1 MGASERL
8 ALTAAQYGIWI
19 GQQLD
24 PDSPAYWTA
33 EAVELSGELNVAA
46 FEAALRQAIDE
57 CDALHQRYSTDGQH
71 AWQSTAARGHWPL
84 ARHHLDD
91 AAAQSW
97 MLADLQRRPDL
108 EHGPLFASALLH
120 TAPQRTLWYLR
131 VHHVALDGFGYALL
145 AQRVA
150 ALYSAIVAGAAPPPC
165 RCAALAPVVAEDAA
179 YQASAACAADRA
191 FWSGR
196 MRDALPPVLLAP
208 PAAVAHGVRRRRG
221 VIPIQGLE
229 SVIAGDWAAKM
240 IAAFGAWLQ
249 HETGAPELTLGLP
262 VMGRLGSV
270 ALGVPCM
277 AMNIV
282 PLRIAIEPHAALC
295 ALATAVATEMRSVRP
310 HQRFR
315 YEHMKQGQRRLF
327 GAVINL
333 MPFDRPPSF
342 GPLAAK
348 SIPVSAGPV
357 EDLSVSIAPGPDGIR
372 CDLEANPDAYDD
384 ATLERLH
391 ASLLA
396 AMPALLRA
404 PASTPA
410 EVLGVRRGGPASL
423 LSGTALA
430 HVPEAVLAALLRHA
444 HAGPGRIA
452 LEHDG
457 ETIDYAALLARVRQL
472 AARLR
477 AHGVK
482 QDSRVALLLPRE
494 PRTIVALLAVLWAG
508 GAYIPL
514 DPDGPPLRVAA
525 VLADAA
531 PALVLTLRAHAA
543 LAGANALCL
552 DDCAELEVA
561 PMDEP
566 AMVAPDALA
575 YVIYTSGST
584 GRPNGVMIERPA
596 LAAFVA
602 SASARYRVHAD
613 DRVLQFAPLHFD
625 ASVEEIFLPL
635 CAGATLVLR
644 NDAMIESLPL
654 FMDACAERRISILD
668 LPTAFWHELA
678 YCVAERQASLPPC
691 VRLVIIGGEA
701 AMAQRVA
708 QWRAEVPHA
717 LLLNTYGPTEATVIC
732 TTALLAGTGAL
743 EPGTGPLPI
752 GQPLAGVDI
761 AVVDAELR
769 PVALGREGELC
780 LMGPTLARGYLGR
793 PELSAQ
799 RFITLDALAGAP
811 RAYRTGDRVV
821 LGEDRQLRYLGRLDH
836 ELKISGQR
844 IDPLEIEAALL
855 EYPGMRDAAVVA
867 VGARLAAFIVA
878 DALPAALRSFL
889 GERLAPAAVPA
900 SFTVCASVPRNRNG
914 KIDRAALRELAAT
927 QQTQADMP
935 ATALEQAVMKV
946 WREVLDIAA
955 LAPADDFFALGG
967 SSLQA
972 IQVANR
978 LAMALG
984 RDVSVSALFRH
995 PTVAAL
1001 AHSLGTLAGHA
1012 PPSAARGAEYAPLL
1026 EIQPGQ
1032 GPALFCIHPAEG
1044 LAWCYLGLARHL
1056 PQVPI
1061 YGLQARGLAG
1071 EAPSDSDAMVDD
1083 YLSLIQR
1090 VQPNG
1095 PYRLIGWSSGG
1106 GVAHA
1111 LAVRLR
1117 AAGETVALLA
1127 MMDAYPSDIW
1137 QGKAAPQ
1144 ERDALLALLDVIGAS
1159 ALDENGAPLE
1169 RDALLARFRQPGSTL
1184 AAASDE
1190 QIARM
1195 TGAALHTMN
1204 IYRGL
1209 RHQHYDGDLLFFH
1222 ASERGPDAPDWQ
1234 GWTPYVG
1241 GRIEKVDIA
1250 STHNTMSR
1258 PAPLAHIGRILA
1270 QRLAPHLAPY
1280 SPDGSTP

>member
-33 EAVELSGELNVAA
+33 EAVELSGELDVAA
-46 FEAALRQAIDE
+46 FEAALRQGVDE
-57 CDALHQRYSTDGQH
+57 CDALHQRYGTDGQH
-71 AWQSTAARGHWPL
+71 AWQTSAAREHWPL
-84 ARHHLDD
+84 AHHHLDE

-120 TAPQRTLWYLR
+120 TAPRRTLWYLR

-150 ALYSAIVAGAAPPPC
+150 ALYSAIVTGTTPPSARSC
-165 RCAALAPVVAEDAA
+165 ALAPVVAEDAA

-191 FWSGR
+191 FWTDR
-196 MRDALPPVLLAP
+196 LRDAPVPVLLAP

-221 VIPIQGLE
+221 VIPNEGLE
-229 SVIAGDWAAKM
+229 SIMAGDWSAQM
-240 IAAFGAWLQ
+240 VAAFGAWLQ
-249 HETGAPELTLGLP
+249 HESGARELAIGLP

-282 PLRIAIEPHAALC
+282 PLRLTIDPHAPLLD
-295 ALATAVATEMRSVRP
+295 LAITVAAEMRSVRA
-310 HQRFR
+310 HQRYR
-315 YEHMKQGQRRLF
+315 YEHLKQGQRRLF

-342 GPLAAK
+342 GPLTAK
-348 SIPVSAGPV
+348 PIPVSAGPV
-357 EDLSVSIAPGPDGIR
+357 EDLSVTIAPGPDGIR
-372 CDLEANPDAYDD
+372 CDLEANPAAYDD
-384 ATLERLH
+384 ATLTRLH

-404 PASTPA
+404 PSGTPA
-410 EVLGVRRGGPASL
+410 EVLGARRARAASL

-430 HVPEAVLAALLRHA
+430 HAPEAVLAALLRHA
-444 HAGPGRIA
+444 RATPDRIA
-452 LEHDG
+452 LEHNG
-457 ETIDYAALLARVRQL
+457 EKIDYATLLARVRHL

-477 AHGVK
+477 AHGV
-482 QDSRVALLLPRE
+482 QEESRVALLLPRE

-525 VLADAA
+525 VLADAS
-531 PALVLTLRAHAA
+531 PALVLTLRAHAM
-543 LAGANALCL
+543 LAGENALCL
-552 DDCAELEVA
+552 DNCASGDVEPMWEAA
-561 PMDEP
+561 PVGP
-566 AMVAPDALA
+566 GALA

-602 SASARYRVHAD
+602 AASARYRVHAD

-635 CAGATLVLR
+635 CAGAALVLR
-644 NDAMIESLPL
+644 NDTMIESLPG

-678 YCVAERQASLPPC
+678 YCIGERQAALPPC

-708 QWRAEVPHA
+708 QWRTQVPHA

-732 TTALLAGTGAL
+732 TTALLAGTGSL
-743 EPGTGPLPI
+743 EPGFGALPI
-752 GQPLAGVDI
+752 GQPLAGIDI
-761 AVVDAELR
+761 AVVDAGLR

-799 RFITLDALAGAP
+799 RFITLDALDGAP

-821 LGEDRQLRYLGRLDH
+821 LGEDRQLRYLGRLDN

-867 VGARLAAFIVA
+867 VGARLTAFIVA
-878 DALPAALRSFL
+878 DAAPAALRSFL

-900 SFTVCASVPRNRNG
+900 SYTVIANLPRNRNG
-914 KIDRAALRELAAT
+914 KIDRAALRELAGT
-927 QQTQADMP
+927 RETPADLP

-946 WREVLDIAA
+946 WRDVLDIAA
-955 LAPADDFFALGG
+955 LAPSDDFFALGG
-967 SSLQA
+967 KSLQA

-978 LAMALG
+978 LAIALG

-995 PTVAAL
+995 PTVATL

-1012 PPSAARGAEYAPLL
+1012 PPPAARGSEYAPLL

-1061 YGLQARGLAG
+1061 YGVQARGLAG
-1071 EAPSDSDAMVDD
+1071 DAPPDIDAMVDD
-1083 YLSLIQR
+1083 YLALIRQA
-1090 VQPNG
+1090 QAHG

-1137 QGKAAPQ
+1137 QGKPAPQ

-1159 ALDENGAPLE
+1159 ALDDDGEPLE

-1184 AAASDE
+1184 GAASDE

-1209 RHQHYDGDLLFFH
+1209 RHERYDGDLLFFH
-1222 ASERGPDAPDWQ
+1222 ASDRGPEAPDWR
-1234 GWTPYVG
+1234 GWAPYVG
-1241 GRIEKVDIA
+1241 GHIEKIDIA
-1250 STHNTMSR
+1250 GTHNTMSR

-1270 QRLAPHLAPY
+1270 QRLAPD
-1280 SPDGSTP
+1280 SPEGSIP